1 MDGWNR
7 QRFKNDAQQLGARIS
22 ASTVVRAPRAS
33 DLPEASGETTR
44 PAGDVLGK

>member
-33 DLPEASGETTR
+33 DLPEASGETTP
-44 PAGDVLGK
+44 PAGGVLGK